1 MLHWWKES
9 ESVPDL
15 LPNEPLS
22 SSRNIGIRGS
32 NGERTYVGPTKSLE
46 RRSRVWRKIGE
57 SGTKLKTTTKTN
69 SSIAVGDRSHNQW
82 QMVNV

>member
-1 MLHWWKES
+1 M
-9 ESVPDL
+9 PDL

-22 SSRNIGIRGS
+22 SSRNIGIKGS
-32 NGERTYVGPTKSLE
+32 FERSTYVGPTKSLE

-57 SGTKLKTTTKTN
+57 SGTKLKTTTTTTN
-69 SSIAVGDRSHNQW
+69 SSIAVGDRSHNEW